1 MGFRVWYVDYYWSKD
16 EHILQMK
23 DGLLMVRK
31 LIDNWFINN
40 TITIFIDNQRAQN
53 GT

>member
-1 MGFRVWYVDYYWSKD
+1 
-16 EHILQMK
+16 MK

-31 LIDNWFINN
+31 LIDYWLINN
-40 TITIFIDNQRAQN
+40 TITIFIDYSRAQN